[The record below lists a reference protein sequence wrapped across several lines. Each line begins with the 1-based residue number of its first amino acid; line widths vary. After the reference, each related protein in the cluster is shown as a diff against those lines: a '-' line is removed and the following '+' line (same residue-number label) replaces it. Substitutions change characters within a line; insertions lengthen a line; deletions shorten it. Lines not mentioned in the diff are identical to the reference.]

1 MTDDEEADRIIDKL
15 KYSKQELE
23 LKKLVEYCKE
33 LSKKITYT
41 SNPEWPMPPPAP
53 DSVPL
58 KYYTSL
64 YSNPII
70 THDYITKLTF

>member
-23 LKKLVEYCKE
+23 IKNLVEYCKE

-41 SNPEWPMPPPAP
+41 SSPEWLMSQPPP
-53 DSVPL
+53 DSAPL
-58 KYYTSL
+58 KYYTGL